1 MGMKKKILFILLLV
15 SFLSCKKSS
24 TDTIVPVTKADI
36 IGLVSLYDEAIS
48 QAGNSGM
55 KVSVQGSSPLIS
67 ATTDA
72 NGKFVLPEVPFGTY
86 TLVYE
91 KAGYGTYKKPGVVHS
106 TDGSSTFLAN
116 TPSLGKVSTTTVT
129 DLTTSQDG
137 STILVAVTTNPA
149 GSLGNT
155 RYIRYFLSS
164 SATVSKDN
172 YSYVSSGYIAQIN
185 PYQAA
190 LTSANLISWGFTS
203 GQTVYVK
210 VYGDA
215 FWSNEYQ
222 EATTGPKIFPNLNT
236 TSANPVS
243 FKVP

>member
-1 MGMKKKILFILLLV
+1 MLKKYSFLLLLV
-15 SFLSCKKSS
+15 SFLSCKESS
-24 TDTIVPVTKADI
+24 TDTIVPATEADI
-36 IGLVSLYDEAIS
+36 IGFVSLYDESIS
-48 QAGNSGM
+48 LAGNLGM
-55 KVSVQGSSPLIS
+55 QVSVQGSSPLIS

-72 NGKFVLPEVPFGTY
+72 SGKFVLADVPFGTY
-86 TLVYE
+86 TLIYE

-106 TDGSSTFLAN
+106 TTDGSSTFLAN

-129 DLTTSQDG
+129 NLTTSQDG
-137 STILVAVTTNPA
+137 STILVAVTTSPA

-155 RYIRYFLSS
+155 RYIRYFLSPS
-164 SATVSKDN
+164 STVSKDN
-172 YSYVSSGYIAQIN
+172 YSYVSSGYISQTN
-185 PYQAA
+185 PYQAP
-190 LTSANLISWGFTS
+190 LTSANLITWGFTS

-222 EATTGPKIFPNLNT
+222 ETTTGPKIFPNLNS
-236 TSANPVS
+236 TSANSVS

>member
-1 MGMKKKILFILLLV
+1 MHKKYTFLLLLL
-15 SFLSCKKSS
+15 SFLSCKESN
-24 TDTIVPVTKADI
+24 TDTIVPATKADI
-36 IGLVSLYDEAIS
+36 FGFVSLYDEAIS
-48 QAGNSGM
+48 LAGNSGM

-72 NGKFVLPEVPFGTY
+72 NGKFVLPDVPFGTY

-91 KAGYGTYKKPGVVHS
+91 KVGYGTYKKPGVVHS

-116 TPSLGKVSTTTVT
+116 TPSLGNVSTTTVT

-172 YSYVSSGYIAQIN
+172 YSYVSSGYISQIN
-185 PYQAA
+185 PYEAK
-190 LTSANLISWGFTS
+190 LSLANLTAWGFTS
-203 GQTVYVK
+203 GQTVFVK

-222 EATTGPKIFPNLNT
+222 ETTTGPKIFPNLNG
-236 TSANPVS
+236 TSANSVS